1 MAARHEKCRCK
12 GSCYSQLYEKRG
24 LDHVLLLSL
33 VSLRVNGTLVN
44 CSNQPNLHL
53 LNQAISLLHL
63 HQQSARSRR
72 LEHPSEENDRKDEI
86 DHIQSET
93 YSEVRGRK
101 SASFDNLAHTFE

>member
-1 MAARHEKCRCK
+1 MAARHENGRCK
-12 GSCYSQLYEKRG
+12 GSCCSQRYQKPG
-24 LDHVLLLSL
+24 LDHVLLLSV

-44 CSNQPNLHL
+44 CSDQPNLYL
-53 LNQAISLLHL
+53 LNQAISLFHL

-72 LEHPSEENDRKDEI
+72 LEHPSEEKDRKDKI
-86 DHIQSET
+86 NHVQSET